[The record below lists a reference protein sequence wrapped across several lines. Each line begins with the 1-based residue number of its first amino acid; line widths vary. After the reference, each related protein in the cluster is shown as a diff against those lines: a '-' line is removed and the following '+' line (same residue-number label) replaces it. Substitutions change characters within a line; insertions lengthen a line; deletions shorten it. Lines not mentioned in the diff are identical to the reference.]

1 MRPECGTLVPGRV
14 AGMPSR
20 CVKNTASTRPCT
32 AYAARE
38 SIDNPHQA
46 PNEGAVIVARVIT
59 AAQAADLIKDGDT
72 VGLSGF
78 GMACV
83 NEETLASVEQRFLNT
98 GAPRNLTVV
107 HASAVGDRRTKGISH
122 WGHEGLIKRWIGGI
136 AIASPALAKL
146 IQDDKCEAYNLPQG
160 VITQLY
166 REIAAKRPG
175 ILTKIG
181 TGTFVDPRV
190 EGARMSPCSVE
201 DIVQVVEL
209 AGEEWLF
216 YPSFP
221 INVGLIRGTV
231 ADEHGNL
238 TLQKEGLHMEVLP
251 IAQAAHNCGGIVIAQ
266 VESLAQ
272 AGSLDPNDVKVPG
285 VLVDYIVVSEPA
297 NHFQTENT
305 HYNPSYSGQVRV
317 PISGVVPIPLN
328 ARKVI
333 ARRCAMELVP
343 HTILNLGVG
352 IPADVGS
359 VVAEEGISDDVVMTT
374 EAGAIGGVPAGLKDF
389 GHAYNPE
396 ALVDMHAQF
405 DFYDGGGLDLCV
417 LGLAQTD
424 SQGNV
429 NVSKFGGRVAGA
441 GGFINISQSAKKLIF
456 AGTFTAGGLDVEVAG
471 GELHI
476 RTEGRT
482 RKFLDHVEQITF
494 SGQYATGTRQTV
506 LYVTERAV
514 FELLDGEMTLIEIAP
529 GVDLQTDVLDRMDFA
544 PRVSHDLTLMTAGL
558 FRETWGELA
567 AQIHSPRLAKTPALA
582 GKA

>member
-1 MRPECGTLVPGRV
+1 MAL
-14 AGMPSR
+14 
-20 CVKNTASTRPCT
+20 
-32 AYAARE
+32 
-38 SIDNPHQA
+38 
-46 PNEGAVIVARVIT
+46 VIT
-59 AAQAADLIKDGDT
+59 AAQAADLIQDGAT
-72 VGLSGF
+72 VALSGF

-83 NEETLASVEQRFLNT
+83 NEETLASVEQRFLST

-107 HASAVGDRRTKGISH
+107 HASAVGDRRTKGMSH

-146 IQDDKCEAYNLPQG
+146 IQDDLCEAYNLPQG

-175 ILTKIG
+175 VLTKIG

-190 EGARMSPCSVE
+190 EGARMSPCSLE

-209 AGEEWLF
+209 AGEEWMF

-221 INVGLIRGTV
+221 IDVGLIRGTV

-238 TLQKEGLHMEVLP
+238 TLSKEGLKMEVLP

-266 VESLAQ
+266 VESLAA
-272 AGSLDPNDVKVPG
+272 AGSLDPNDVTVPG

-305 HYNPSYSGQVRV
+305 QYNPSYSGQIRT
-317 PISGVVPIPLN
+317 PLSGVVPIPLSV
-328 ARKVI
+328 RKVI
-333 ARRCAMELVP
+333 ARRAAMELTPGTV
-343 HTILNLGVG
+343 LNLGVG
-352 IPADVGS
+352 IPCDVGT
-359 VVAEEGISDDVVMTT
+359 VIAEEGVSGDVVATT

-396 ALVDMHAQF
+396 ALVDMHSQF
-405 DFYDGGGLDLCV
+405 DFYDGGGLDLAV

-424 SQGNV
+424 SHGNV

-441 GGFINISQSAKKLIF
+441 GGFVNISQSAKKLIF

-476 RTEGRT
+476 RTEGKVG
-482 RKFLDHVEQITF
+482 KFLDHVEQITF
-494 SGQYATGTRQTV
+494 SGEYAAGTGQSV
-506 LYVTERAV
+506 LYITERAV
-514 FELLDGEMTLIEIAP
+514 FQLLDGELTLIEIAP
-529 GVDLQTDVLDRMDFA
+529 GVDLQTDVLDRMDFT
-544 PRVSHDLTLMTAGL
+544 PRISGDLALMPAGL
-558 FRETWGELA
+558 FRESWGELSA
-567 AQIHSPRLAKTPALA
+567 LIHTARPAMVPALV